1 MTRPVS
7 PRLVKDP
14 AGHLRRPSST
24 WAAPAG
30 RQRHFYPCHTRALH
44 PLGLAFH
51 AALHRWG
58 WCGDAASAVD
68 MGQVRPRR
76 GFDSLGTSDMVFVSS
91 AAFEPTP
98 VRAVHAFQHALPDRW
113 HQKSGMLGA
122 ARAVTW
128 VAHIRGLDDDAAPL
142 AGAPYLSKAEQF
154 ESPLYL
160 PYLSGKRSPHNN
172 PLATG
177 AWRWRAQ
184 PCSRTTRHTPPA
196 MPT

>member
-14 AGHLRRPSST
+14 AGHLRRPSGT
-24 WAAPAG
+24 CAAPAG
-30 RQRHFYPCHTRALH
+30 RQRHFHPCQTRALH
-44 PLGLAFH
+44 PLELAFH
-51 AALHRWG
+51 AALRRWD

-98 VRAVHAFQHALPDRW
+98 VRAVHAFHQALPDRW
-113 HQKSGMLGA
+113 HQKSG
-122 ARAVTW
+122 V
-128 VAHIRGLDDDAAPL
+128 L
-142 AGAPYLSKAEQF
+142 AGAPYLSEAEQF

-160 PYLSGKRSPHNN
+160 PYLSGKHSPHNN

-184 PCSRTTRHTPPA
+184 PCSRTTQHTPPA